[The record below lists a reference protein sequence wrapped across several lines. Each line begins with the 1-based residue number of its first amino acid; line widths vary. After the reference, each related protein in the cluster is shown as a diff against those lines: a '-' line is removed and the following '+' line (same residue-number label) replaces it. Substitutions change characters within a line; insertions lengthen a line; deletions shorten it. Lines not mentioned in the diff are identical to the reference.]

1 MLKEN
6 KIWIAQGETPVYIL
20 PQMLNRHG
28 LITGATGTGKTVT
41 LKVLTEAL
49 SDLGV
54 PTFLADIK
62 GDVSGLASAGIE
74 NPNVSSR
81 VEKFGVDGFEYK
93 GFPVTFWDIYGKGG
107 IPVRTTISE
116 MGPIMLSKLMDL
128 NETQASVL
136 SLVFKI
142 ADAQGLLLLDIKDLK
157 AMLDYVYQN
166 NKELTAEYG
175 LMSTQTIGAVVRKVV
190 FLEEQGADIF
200 FGEPALDIQ
209 DWICTDS
216 NGRGMVNILHS
227 VELFRQPTLYATF
240 LLWMLSELFET
251 LPEVGDVE
259 KPKMVFFFDE
269 AHLLFK
275 DVPKALVDRIELVV
289 KLIRSKGVGVYFI
302 SQSPSDIPDRVL
314 SQLGNRIQHALRAYT
329 PGEQKQVRAAAQS
342 FRANPNFNTE
352 TAIMELGTGE
362 AIISTLDE
370 KGTPQIAERA
380 FVLPPQSLMAEID
393 ASLRTSMIQSSSFNQ
408 KYIESIDRF
417 SAYESLAEKMTQA
430 GIEEEQDKMNLELE
444 KERLAL
450 EKEKQ
455 KLEKEKEKLQNRKK
469 TTTRHRQTPIE
480 KGMNRT
486 MSTIGNELGK
496 AITRNI
502 MGILTGKK

>member
-6 KIWIAQGETPVYIL
+6 KIWIAQGEAPVYIL

-62 GDVSGLASAGIE
+62 GDVSGLASAGVD

-142 ADAQGLLLLDIKDLK
+142 ADTQGLLLLDIKDLK

-166 NKELTAEYG
+166 NKELAAQYG

-190 FLEEQGADIF
+190 F
-200 FGEPALDIQ
+200 FGRTR
-209 DWICTDS
+209 C
-216 NGRGMVNILHS
+216 R
-227 VELFRQPTLYATF
+227 YF
-240 LLWMLSELFET
+240 LW
-251 LPEVGDVE
+251 
-259 KPKMVFFFDE
+259 
-269 AHLLFK
+269 
-275 DVPKALVDRIELVV
+275 
-289 KLIRSKGVGVYFI
+289 
-302 SQSPSDIPDRVL
+302 
-314 SQLGNRIQHALRAYT
+314 
-329 PGEQKQVRAAAQS
+329 
-342 FRANPNFNTE
+342 
-352 TAIMELGTGE
+352 
-362 AIISTLDE
+362 
-370 KGTPQIAERA
+370 
-380 FVLPPQSLMAEID
+380 
-393 ASLRTSMIQSSSFNQ
+393 
-408 KYIESIDRF
+408 
-417 SAYESLAEKMTQA
+417 
-430 GIEEEQDKMNLELE
+430 
-444 KERLAL
+444 
-450 EKEKQ
+450 
-455 KLEKEKEKLQNRKK
+455 
-469 TTTRHRQTPIE
+469 
-480 KGMNRT
+480 
-486 MSTIGNELGK
+486 
-496 AITRNI
+496 
-502 MGILTGKK
+502 

>member
-6 KIWIAQGETPVYIL
+6 KIWIAQGEAPVYIL

-62 GDVSGLASAGIE
+62 GDVSGLASAGVD

-142 ADAQGLLLLDIKDLK
+142 ADTQGLLLLDIKDLK

-166 NKELTAEYG
+166 NKELAAQYG

-209 DWICTDS
+209 DWICTDL
-216 NGRGMVNILHS
+216 NGRGMINVLHS

-269 AHLLFK
+269 AHLLF
-275 DVPKALVDRIELVV
+275 R
-289 KLIRSKGVGVYFI
+289 
-302 SQSPSDIPDRVL
+302 
-314 SQLGNRIQHALRAYT
+314 T
-329 PGEQKQVRAAAQS
+329 
-342 FRANPNFNTE
+342 FR
-352 TAIMELGTGE
+352 
-362 AIISTLDE
+362 
-370 KGTPQIAERA
+370 KR
-380 FVLPPQSLMAEID
+380 
-393 ASLRTSMIQSSSFNQ
+393 
-408 KYIESIDRF
+408 
-417 SAYESLAEKMTQA
+417 
-430 GIEEEQDKMNLELE
+430 
-444 KERLAL
+444 
-450 EKEKQ
+450 
-455 KLEKEKEKLQNRKK
+455 
-469 TTTRHRQTPIE
+469 
-480 KGMNRT
+480 
-486 MSTIGNELGK
+486 
-496 AITRNI
+496 
-502 MGILTGKK
+502 

>member
-6 KIWIAQGETPVYIL
+6 KIWIAQGEAPVYIL

-62 GDVSGLASAGIE
+62 GDVSGLASAGVD

-142 ADAQGLLLLDIKDLK
+142 ADTQGLLLLDIKDLK

-166 NKELTAEYG
+166 NKELAAQYG

-209 DWICTDS
+209 DWICTDL
-216 NGRGMVNILHS
+216 NGRGMINVLHS

-342 FRANPNFNTE
+342 FRTNPNFNTE

-380 FVLPPQSLMAEID
+380 FVLPPQSLMAEVD
-393 ASLRTSMIQSSSFNQ
+393 ASMRMSMIQNSSFNQ
-408 KYIESIDRF
+408 KYMESIDQF

-430 GIEEEQDKMNLELE
+430 GIKEEQEKVNLELE
-444 KERLAL
+444 KERLAF